1 VTAPLSPI
9 AASGAFRPLR
19 WHCGVAASFACPAA
33 FLHLRPSRTEDRM
46 AFLTEPEPT
55 RAAAMP
61 VVPGVRRI
69 VAANPGPM
77 TYHGTNTYLIDTQD
91 GLAVLDPGPDRAEH
105 VRHILDAVGAEKV
118 ALIMLS
124 HTHHDHL
131 GAVPA
136 LKQAT
141 GAPVAG
147 FHKSAEASFAA
158 DIKLGHGDLVA
169 GMTALHTPGHCSDHL
184 CFATVIDGTATL
196 FSADHVMSWSSSIV
210 SPPDGDMADY
220 FKSLHLLLGR
230 QDALYLP
237 GHGPPLPAP
246 HDLVRNL
253 LAHRQARETAILE
266 ALGADGA
273 ADVVTL
279 RERLYSQT
287 DERLRRAA
295 ERNVLAHLLKLKAEG
310 KVRQAGDVWATA

>member
-1 VTAPLSPI
+1 
-9 AASGAFRPLR
+9 
-19 WHCGVAASFACPAA
+19 
-33 FLHLRPSRTEDRM
+33 M

-55 RAAAMP
+55 RGAATAVM
-61 VVPGVRRI
+61 PGVRRI

-77 TYHGTNTYLIDTQD
+77 TYHGTNTYLIDTPD

-118 ALIMLS
+118 ALIILS

-141 GAPVAG
+141 SAPVAA
-147 FHKSAEASFAA
+147 FHTSAEPSFAP
-158 DIKLGHGDLVA
+158 DIRLGHGDPIA

-184 CFATVIDGTATL
+184 CFATTIDGTDTL

-210 SPPDGDMADY
+210 SPPDGDMAAY
-220 FKSLHLLLGR
+220 FGSLHLLLDR
-230 QDALYLP
+230 HDALYLP

-253 LAHRQARETAILE
+253 LAHRRMREGAILE
-266 ALGADGA
+266 ALAADGA
-273 ADVVTL
+273 ADIVTL

-287 DERLRRAA
+287 DERLKRAA

-310 KVRQAGDVWATA
+310 KVRQAGDIWATA